1 MNIKQA
7 FILYTQNAL
16 IILKK
21 ENSYYYP
28 GTAQDGKEET
38 IEDLEKQLKDIEKG
52 TYEPTIEDLIY
63 LFSWYEDLFLNNLE
77 IIERNEIIKHGEKVK
92 N

>member
-21 ENSYYYP
+21 ENSYYYG

-38 IEDLEKQLKDIEKG
+38 IEDLEKQLNDIEKG

-63 LFSWYEDLFLNNLE
+63 LFSWYEDVLLNNLD
-77 IIERNEIIKHGEKVK
+77 IIERNEIIKHGEKAK